1 MQPLFWRLGVLR
13 ETPRVCL
20 IHVTVL
26 LPWCYITKS
35 ILVHIRACLPA
46 LLRLPAI
53 LTSTTIEHPLN
64 CDLEFFE
71 FSLLFSLFDPLVI
84 LVAIVIDSSRH
95 FR

>member
-1 MQPLFWRLGVLR
+1 MQPLFGRLGVFR

-35 ILVHIRACLPA
+35 ILVHIRARLPA

-53 LTSTTIEHPLN
+53 LTSTTIELPLN
-64 CDLEFFE
+64 
-71 FSLLFSLFDPLVI
+71 
-84 LVAIVIDSSRH
+84 
-95 FR
+95 